1 MLLIQAG
8 ASGPRPRLEPSPT
21 AGPAC
26 AGTFR
31 VGFVADVAGLGS
43 SVDAAGWRGVGDALH
58 DISSCGHADLALPA
72 RPSDYARLLQA
83 YADRHVDLVVAGS
96 FLLTD
101 SVVEVARANPATHF
115 LLVDPIVTPANL
127 PNLAVLTFRSDQAAF
142 LAGALAGMMSQTGV
156 VAGVYGPEGDADRQN
171 RAGFEHGAR
180 YARPSIRVLGAY
192 QPAYDGEPYANPGW
206 GAAQARA
213 FSREQA
219 DVIFGVGGTT
229 GQGALLGAA
238 QAGRLCIGAE
248 IDAAADPTAGCLLTS
263 AVKYVERSVAAAVA
277 EAERGRWRSGL
288 RALGLADGAVG
299 LSLHMSL
306 LPQIRE
312 RLTEVGERLVSGALT
327 TGA

>member
-1 MLLIQAG
+1 MLLVQAG
-8 ASGPRPRLEPSPT
+8 ASGPRPRLAPSPT
-21 AGPAC
+21 TGPAC
-26 AGTFR
+26 AGTFQ
-31 VGFVADVAGLGS
+31 VGFVADVAGLRS

-58 DISSCGHADLALPA
+58 DMSSCGRADLALPT
-72 RPSDYARLLQA
+72 RPSDYARLLRA

-101 SVVEVARANPATHF
+101 PVFDVARANPATHF
-115 LLVDPIVTPANL
+115 LLVDPIVTPPNV

-156 VAGVYGPEGDADRQN
+156 VAGVYGPEGDADRSN
-171 RAGFEHGAR
+171 RVGFEHGAR

-192 QPAYDGEPYANPGW
+192 QPAHDGEPYGNPVW

-219 DVIFGVGGTT
+219 DVIFGAGGTT

-238 QAGRLCIGAE
+238 QAGRLCIGVE
-248 IDAAADPTAGCLLTS
+248 IDDAADPGAGCLLAS
-263 AVKYVERSVAAAVA
+263 AVKYVERSVAATVGDA
-277 EAERGRWRSGL
+277 ESGRWRSGV

-299 LSLHMSL
+299 LSLHESL
-306 LPQIRE
+306 LPQIQE
-312 RLTEVGERLVSGALT
+312 RLAEVSERLVGGTVT
-327 TGA
+327 TGT